1 MSFTERLKHLNE
13 RGHLCVGLDPT
24 VADLPENVNP
34 DRDGIERFL
43 KDIIEATS
51 PYAVAYKPNAAFY
64 EALGP
69 WGWEILE
76 SLRDMIPSGTLMIFD
91 AKRGDVGH
99 TAHAYAHAAFKR
111 VGADAI
117 TLSPFLGED
126 SVRPFLEDP
135 ERGAFLLCLTS
146 NPDAF
151 RWQTAIIDGD
161 PLFIHMARW
170 AKSLNGRHNV
180 GLVAGAT
187 RPEELAMIREQSG
200 GDMPLLIP
208 GVGAQQGD
216 LRATLQ
222 AASGAPFLINAS
234 RSIVGASKGADYA
247 DAAALAASKLHS
259 EIQAAEASVVG
270 S

>member
-1 MSFTERLKHLNE
+1 MSFTERVKQLNE
-13 RGHLCVGLDPT
+13 RGHLCVGLDPLP
-24 VADLPENVNP
+24 ASLPENVSP
-34 DRDGIERFL
+34 DRKGIGRFL
-43 KDIIEATS
+43 EDIIEATS

-64 EALGP
+64 ESLGP

-76 SLRDMIPSGTLMIFD
+76 SLRKMIPSEALLIFD

-99 TAHAYAHAAFKR
+99 TARSYAHSAFQR
-111 VGADAI
+111 VRADAV

-126 SVRPFLEDP
+126 SVQPFLEDP

-146 NPDAF
+146 NPGAV

-161 PLFIHMARW
+161 PLFVHMARW
-170 AKSLNGRHNV
+170 ATSINRHRNV
-180 GLVAGAT
+180 GLVVGAT
-187 RPEELAMIREQSG
+187 RPEELATIREESG

-222 AASGAPFLINAS
+222 ATSGAPFLINAS
-234 RSIVGASKGADYA
+234 RSIAGASRGANYA
-247 DAAALAASKLHS
+247 EAAAQAAAKLHS